1 MVALGELVKVCA
13 EKEIDLDL
21 NTLKEE
27 IKTKKIEV
35 YRPGHNELTRFSSLM
50 NLIRQ
55 QAWGLEPTDMMI
67 LAYGLI
73 DDACEGILTFELKF
87 IQNPGIAAIRKSEEC
102 NKPNFVVT
110 DDTGL

>member
-1 MVALGELVKVCA
+1 LGELVKVCA

-35 YRPGHNELTRFSSLM
+35 YRPDRNELIRFRRLM
-50 NLIRQ
+50 NLIQQ

-67 LAYGLI
+67 LAYGLM
-73 DDACEGILTFELKF
+73 DDACKGLLTFEVKF
-87 IQNPGIAAIRKSEEC
+87 INNPGLAGILNSEEC
-102 NKPNFVVT
+102 NNPKFMVI
-110 DDTGL
+110 DDPKL